1 MAYCTQGGICVAACL
16 RRRAMHHSA
25 AGSLAAHTPLCE
37 IDTPYTYSG
46 DQPGR
51 GVYVLVPGREG
62 RKKTEPTMKRTPP
75 LCGRYTRQKPPHNHT
90 KIIIGC
96 CYPFNTVTPESRWQP
111 RGTRRISQGFG
122 APKVQDRDAELSA
135 SVPHDTQ
142 YTPPPLPV
150 RCPTGPG
157 IPKKS

>member
-75 LCGRYTRQKPPHNHT
+75 LCDRYTRQKPPHNHT

-96 CYPFNTVTPESRWQP
+96 CYPFNTVYLPLSHGGNPGVHGVSHRGLAHPKYKTVMQSCPPACPMIHSTP
-111 RGTRRISQGFG
+111 
-122 APKVQDRDAELSA
+122 
-135 SVPHDTQ
+135 H
-142 YTPPPLPV
+142 PPSL
-150 RCPTGPG
+150 
-157 IPKKS
+157 